1 MAARVRFGGE
11 NALGVVIGFLGRV
24 FLQAVILVGGEGT
37 RLRPLTYDTPKP
49 MVPLFGV
56 PFLERT
62 LVRLRKA
69 GVTDVILASGYLP
82 SAIANHFGD
91 GSRLGMQLTYVVEDH
106 PLGTAGALRNVAGH
120 IHGTFFVLNGDVL
133 TSLDLRGM
141 IAFHEATGGAG
152 VLHAIRVDDPSAFGC
167 IVRDA
172 ESRITAFIEKPARD
186 DAPTDEVNAGTYLLE
201 RRVLDAIP
209 AGRAV
214 SIERE
219 TFPQLLAAG
228 ERLYSYV
235 TDDYWLDVGRP
246 QQYLQAHDDVLDGKL
261 VLAIAGEALP
271 ERGTYWQLGASGL
284 PANVKP
290 PAYLGRD
297 VSIDATATVG
307 PYAVLGDRCRVG
319 ARATISD
326 SIIWDDVE
334 IGDGVRITDAILAS
348 KVRVGSGAVVTSGAV
363 VGHDARIAPDAI
375 LEPDARIVARV
386 NATTEH
392 ASKV

>member
-1 MAARVRFGGE
+1 
-11 NALGVVIGFLGRV
+11 
-24 FLQAVILVGGEGT
+24 
-37 RLRPLTYDTPKP
+37 

-62 LVRLRKA
+62 LVRLRDA
-69 GVTDVILASGYLP
+69 GVADVILASGYLP

-91 GSRLGMQLTYVVEDH
+91 GARLGMNLTYVVEDH
-106 PLGTAGALRNVAGH
+106 PLGTAGALRNVADH

-133 TSLDLRGM
+133 TSLDLRSM
-141 IAFHEATGGAG
+141 IAFHEAKGGAG
-152 VLHAIRVDDPSAFGC
+152 VLHSIRVEDPSAFGC
-167 IVRDA
+167 IVHDA
-172 ESRITAFIEKPARD
+172 QNRVTAFIEKPARD
-186 DAPTDEVNAGTYLLE
+186 EAPTREINAGTYLLE
-201 RRVLDAIP
+201 RRVLDGIP

-261 VLAIAGEALP
+261 VLAIAGEDLP
-271 ERGTYWQLGASGL
+271 ERGTYWFPGASGV
-284 PANVKP
+284 PAYVKP
-290 PAYLGRD
+290 PAYVGRD

-319 ARATISD
+319 AHATISD
-326 SIIWDDVE
+326 SIVWDDVE
-334 IGDGVRITDAILAS
+334 IGDGVRIADAILAS
-348 KVRVGSGAVVTSGAV
+348 KVRVGPRAVVTSGAV
-363 VGHDARIAPDAI
+363 VGHDARIPADAV
-375 LEPDARIVARV
+375 LEPDARIVAQV
-386 NATTEH
+386 NATAEQV
-392 ASKV
+392 SKV

>member
-1 MAARVRFGGE
+1 
-11 NALGVVIGFLGRV
+11 
-24 FLQAVILVGGEGT
+24 LVGGEGT